1 MQRPCLLMKILISLC
16 VLGLFMGGAAPKSA
30 AAARFPAAD
39 GGRFTKVL
47 DSGIETLDPHMAYDV
62 NSFESIGQVYETLL
76 TYQREDPTELIPLLA
91 ESWHISDGGLTYTF
105 TLRRGITFHAGG
117 LLEAHDAAYSFWRGL
132 LQDYEYGP
140 VTLIIEALFGV
151 NHIDELP
158 GDDLA
163 RCQMVKN
170 AVTYDDQNS
179 QITFHLESPY
189 APFAS
194 LLAGPY
200 SSLLDQEWMIAQ
212 GDWDASCDT
221 WRDWYNPQVEDS
233 VLYEQM
239 NGTGPFRLVSW
250 DSDMLHLES
259 DPQYWR
265 VEPLWPGASSGA
277 ANLQDVYFI
286 IEEDAET
293 RGRMLLDGT
302 VDSVGFSAG
311 FPDQFGPHLWGVFDG
326 YEDQFPDLVDAE
338 HGILKEYA
346 NLANMR
352 QFALLFNYQITEDGN
367 PFILSGALDGNGI
380 PSYFFS
386 DIHVRKAFSHAVD
399 WQRVID
405 NVYGA
410 QAIRAQGPI
419 PMGEIGFDPDLEPYL
434 FDLALAEDE
443 LKLAFGGA
451 LWTNGFKMILPVW
464 GNPAFMNLAD
474 QLKTNLESIAPTKID
489 IQIAEF
495 TYQEMLDFRNHG
507 FVLLWYA
514 GWMEDYH
521 HPHNWVTPYL
531 SPQGYFNIIQHF
543 PAALAALFYNAVQSC
558 VVESE
563 PGAMLACYQNLQGLS
578 HENAAAMWGIQT
590 VFSDYLRAEVRGYY
604 HNPALIAPPLYE
616 LSKGAVPT
624 ARAIVPGVPTGLD
637 FDFANGA
644 VLQVALPAGAFNE
657 TGALVFTPDT
667 DVDERAPG
675 GLFRGGIHFD
685 LMFCP
690 GNKCTEPYVLGETAD
705 LKLHYTDQDVRGLI
719 EDKLYIFT
727 WNGKTWVDVV
737 EDCGG
742 APLEYARDP
751 ATNTLGFPVCHFS
764 RFVLT
769 GESHTQYLPVLRK

>member
-1 MQRPCLLMKILISLC
+1 
-16 VLGLFMGGAAPKSA
+16 
-30 AAARFPAAD
+30 
-39 GGRFTKVL
+39 
-47 DSGIETLDPHMAYDV
+47 
-62 NSFESIGQVYETLL
+62 
-76 TYQREDPTELIPLLA
+76 
-91 ESWHISDGGLTYTF
+91 
-105 TLRRGITFHAGG
+105 
-117 LLEAHDAAYSFWRGL
+117 
-132 LQDYEYGP
+132 
-140 VTLIIEALFGV
+140 
-151 NHIDELP
+151 
-158 GDDLA
+158 
-163 RCQMVKN
+163 
-170 AVTYDDQNS
+170 
-179 QITFHLESPY
+179 
-189 APFAS
+189 
-194 LLAGPY
+194 
-200 SSLLDQEWMIAQ
+200 
-212 GDWDASCDT
+212 
-221 WRDWYNPQVEDS
+221 
-233 VLYEQM
+233 
-239 NGTGPFRLVSW
+239 
-250 DSDMLHLES
+250 
-259 DPQYWR
+259 
-265 VEPLWPGASSGA
+265 
-277 ANLQDVYFI
+277 
-286 IEEDAET
+286 
-293 RGRMLLDGT
+293 
-302 VDSVGFSAG
+302 
-311 FPDQFGPHLWGVFDG
+311 
-326 YEDQFPDLVDAE
+326 
-338 HGILKEYA
+338 
-346 NLANMR
+346 
-352 QFALLFNYQITEDGN
+352 
-367 PFILSGALDGNGI
+367 
-380 PSYFFS
+380 
-386 DIHVRKAFSHAVD
+386 VD
-399 WQRVID
+399 WQSVVE
-405 NVYGA
+405 NVYGG
-410 QAIRAQGPI
+410 QAIQAQGPI
-419 PMGEIGFDPDLEPYL
+419 PMGEIGFDPDLEPYP